1 MRTSAEGG
9 RGEGLSLAISRL
21 ISATTFLGEV

>member
-9 RGEGLSLAISRL
+9 RGEGLSAAINCS
-21 ISATTFLGEV
+21 IWATTFLGER